1 MLSAQS
7 GAVQKSRCNGA
18 FSFAWTAIQ
27 QAHGTGRKGRAK
39 RKRTPQREVRDLGAA
54 ARPGI
59 SCKRCPQETLAA
71 RQKKKLILERGCVLG
86 FLEGEVQID
95 IVVSKNARRAAR
107 QLRAQRRGSQLEKRS
122 KADFAP
128 T

>member
-1 MLSAQS
+1 M
-7 GAVQKSRCNGA
+7 
-18 FSFAWTAIQ
+18 
-27 QAHGTGRKGRAK
+27 GREGRAK

-54 ARPGI
+54 ARPGMG
-59 SCKRCPQETLAA
+59 CKRCPRETLGA
-71 RQKKKLILERGCVLG
+71 RQKKKLFLERGCVLD

-95 IVVSKNARRAAR
+95 IVVSKNARRASR
-107 QLRAQRRGSQLEKRS
+107 QLRAQRRGSQLENRG

>member
-1 MLSAQS
+1 M
-7 GAVQKSRCNGA
+7 
-18 FSFAWTAIQ
+18 
-27 QAHGTGRKGRAK
+27 GREGRAK

-54 ARPGI
+54 ARPGMG
-59 SCKRCPQETLAA
+59 CKRRPLQRRVA
-71 RQKKKLILERGCVLG
+71 RQKKKLFLERGCILG

-107 QLRAQRRGSQLEKRS
+107 QLRTQRRGSQLENRS